1 MRECSINPQVDVKHF
16 GADGEAVESLCSEQ
30 ESTEQVVFSIKQCG
44 SMTFTSEVL
53 PRANEFLDKL
63 VTN

>member
-1 MRECSINPQVDVKHF
+1 MRECSIIPQVDVKNF

-30 ESTEQVVFSIKQCG
+30 ESTEQVVFSIEQCG